1 MTFDA
6 GTWWLIGILL
16 TALLGFVGV
25 LVSRTVFKAL
35 DKNSEDIE
43 TIKQDYTPRTTHDA
57 SVEKIQ
63 AEIKEMQDKF
73 LTREDFFR
81 EQAKTERKLDQILN
95 LLMKGRSE

>member
-1 MTFDA
+1 MTFEP

-16 TALLGFVGV
+16 TGLLGLVGV
-25 LVSRTVFKAL
+25 LVSRTVFKTL
-35 DKNSEDIE
+35 DKNAADIE
-43 TIKQDYTPRTTHDA
+43 TIKQDYTQRTTHDA